1 MIKKAGIYLLVLVAL
16 SGCEGKIGGDYFFNQ
31 IDQLEQALDDSE
43 WNKMNAQTA
52 QLKEIYQDNKW
63 KIQLLGDEG
72 EYEGLY
78 QSINKLIAAAKEED
92 TVNFRIELSTIRSF
106 VEDIYSL

>member
-16 SGCEGKIGGDYFFNQ
+16 SGCAGKIGGDYFFNQ

-43 WNKMNAQTA
+43 WKKMNAQAA